1 MPKIVDHEA
10 RRQLLSD
17 AAWRVIARD
26 GIDNVTVRKIAD
38 ESGYSP
44 GTLAHY
50 FTDKDAILRSTL
62 ERADDNIRLRI
73 EAMPEDLPPLT
84 SLRQVL
90 CEALPLDEER
100 SFELTL
106 DVNFWA
112 RALNQPTLRT
122 MQHADHD
129 AWRASVMERVA
140 ATQEAGEFPAHAS
153 VEDLADLL
161 VAFIDGIGLQ
171 ALIYPEL
178 VTTDRVIHLLD
189 RQIELMTG
197 ATP

>member
-1 MPKIVDHEA
+1 MPKIVNNEE
-10 RRQLLSD
+10 RRQLLSE
-17 AAWRVIARD
+17 AAWRVIARE
-26 GIDNVTVRKIAD
+26 GIDNVTVRKIAG

-50 FTDKDAILRSTL
+50 FTDKDAILRSAL
-62 ERADDNIRLRI
+62 ERADDNIRQRI
-73 EAMPEDLPPLT
+73 EAMPDDLAPLE
-84 SLRQVL
+84 SLRRVL

-122 MQHADHD
+122 MQHVDHD
-129 AWRASVMERVA
+129 EWRSRVMERVESA
-140 ATQEAGEFPAHAS
+140 KDAGEFPAHTS

-161 VAFIDGIGLQ
+161 VAFVDGIGLQ

-178 VTTDRVIHLLD
+178 VTAERVTHLLD
-189 RQIELMTG
+189 HQIKLMTG

>member
-1 MPKIVDHEA
+1 MPKIVDHEE
-10 RRQLLSD
+10 RRQLLCE
-17 AAWRVIARD
+17 AAWRVIARE
-26 GIDNVTVRKIAD
+26 GIDNVTVRKIAG

-50 FTDKDAILRSTL
+50 FADKDAILRSAL

-73 EAMPEDLPPLT
+73 EAMPDDLAPLT
-84 SLRQVL
+84 SLRRVL

-129 AWRASVMERVA
+129 EWRCRVMERVA
-140 ATQEAGEFPAHAS
+140 AAKDAGEFPAHAS

-161 VAFIDGIGLQ
+161 VAFVDGIGLQ

-178 VTTDRVIHLLD
+178 VTTERVTHLLD
-189 RQIELMTG
+189 HQIELMTG